1 MRSSTKNTHLY
12 QPVISLRPAS
22 GFGDEFPRLMDSHG
36 VVDIAALHHSRAN
49 GSSIED
55 HDTAEPGP
63 QKAARNR
70 ADINTRQ
77 QQQRHGSK
85 QRGKLPSQASVHLT
99 THTVETGLKQLRTA
113 GRLAGCGWRRR
124 YGGL

>member
-1 MRSSTKNTHLY
+1 MAHPSRTTIRPSLGKAPTPTPSYPDKYLPLFPA
-12 QPVISLRPAS
+12 QPTPLPSDD
-22 GFGDEFPRLMDSHG
+22 GFDVPLGTVR
-36 VVDIAALHHSRAN
+36 
-49 GSSIED
+49 
-55 HDTAEPGP
+55 P

-113 GRLAGCGWRRR
+113 GRLAGGVVVWEVSWPCSSKI
-124 YGGL
+124 